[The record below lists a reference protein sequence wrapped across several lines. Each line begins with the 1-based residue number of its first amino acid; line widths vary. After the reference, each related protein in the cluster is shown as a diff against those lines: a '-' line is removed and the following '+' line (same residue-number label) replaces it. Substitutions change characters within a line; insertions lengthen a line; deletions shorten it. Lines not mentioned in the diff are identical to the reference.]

1 MSKFLCFLALLIFSV
16 PALAQERQAGVG
28 VSFSHSPGT
37 GNGDGLGVR
46 FDLVLPV
53 QDFFT
58 VVAQTQWEREPKLY
72 IGDDSGSAWRSRV
85 EGRIH
90 LADRQADISPF
101 VSVGLSGVSQRTSQY
116 TKSAVTWTYGAG
128 VVIKQQFVPYWKR
141 YAPENKTQNKVSADE
156 FGLELYLPLNDTKWR
171 MRAGIAEI
179 NTRFYQ
185 PFGPFAGKISTWG
198 LQTHFGVSRVF

>member
-1 MSKFLCFLALLIFSV
+1 MSKFLSILALLIFSI

-128 VVIKQQFVPYWKR
+128 VVIKQRFVPYWKR
-141 YAPENKTQNKVSADE
+141 YFPENRTANKVSGDE
-156 FGLELYLPLNDTKWR
+156 YGLEFYLPLNDTKWR
-171 MRAGIAEI
+171 FRAGVAAV
-179 NTRFYQ
+179 NTRFTQ
-185 PFGPFAGKISTWG
+185 PFGPLAGKISTWG
-198 LQTHFGVSRVF
+198 LQTHFGVGRVF

>member
-1 MSKFLCFLALLIFSV
+1 MLKFLCFLALLIFSV

>member
-1 MSKFLCFLALLIFSV
+1 MSKFLSILALLALSV
-16 PALAQERQAGVG
+16 PALAQERQSGVG

-37 GNGDGLGVR
+37 GNADGLGIR

-90 LADRQADISPF
+90 LADRQADISCSLSLFSFLPTPPLPPVHTS
-101 VSVGLSGVSQRTSQY
+101 VSD
-116 TKSAVTWTYGAG
+116 SAIAFG
-128 VVIKQQFVPYWKR
+128 I
-141 YAPENKTQNKVSADE
+141 SASA
-156 FGLELYLPLNDTKWR
+156 R
-171 MRAGIAEI
+171 R
-179 NTRFYQ
+179 
-185 PFGPFAGKISTWG
+185 
-198 LQTHFGVSRVF
+198 